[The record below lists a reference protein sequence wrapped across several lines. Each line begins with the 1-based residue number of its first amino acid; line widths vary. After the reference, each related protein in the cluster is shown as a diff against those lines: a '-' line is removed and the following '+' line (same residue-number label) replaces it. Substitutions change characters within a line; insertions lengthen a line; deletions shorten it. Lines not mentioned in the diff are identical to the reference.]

1 MKVIKKKISVLG
13 VKYDSQWRSIDIN
26 FGSVVFHLFKGQ
38 IMIDETP
45 YYDEHLVP
53 IKNLTINEKFFSF
66 DSFYKKQDTHFEVY
80 YSYFDIAI
88 LIAKYI
94 KYINEYGVVF
104 DNEYDSFDFL
114 AEKNYTYH

>member
-66 DSFYKKQDTHFEVY
+66 DSFYKKNKILTLKC
-80 YSYFDIAI
+80 II
-88 LIAKYI
+88 LILTLL
-94 KYINEYGVVF
+94 
-104 DNEYDSFDFL
+104 FL
-114 AEKNYTYH
+114 LLSILNI